1 MRGITTAPTLA
12 KQAMVRLRHAAY
24 DAGLRVQMC
33 GEGEGVLLSRFGH
46 QVRVDAGVGWYWL
59 LTLEGGTRRY
69 PRTEDGALALAD
81 DASAAVDALAARS
94 RSRTVRPAR
103 TVPAEGSR

>member
-1 MRGITTAPTLA
+1 MRGITAAPTLA

-33 GEGEGVLLSRFGH
+33 GEGVLLSRFGH
-46 QVRVDAGVGWYWL
+46 QVRIDAGTGWWL

-69 PRTEDGALALAD
+69 PRTEDGALALAT

-103 TVPAEGSR
+103 TTPAEGSR